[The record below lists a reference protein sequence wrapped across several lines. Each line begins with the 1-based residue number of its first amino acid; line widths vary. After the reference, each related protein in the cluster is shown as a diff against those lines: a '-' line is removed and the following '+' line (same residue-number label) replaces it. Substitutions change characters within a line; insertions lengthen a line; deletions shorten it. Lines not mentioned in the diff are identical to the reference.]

1 MAQKLN
7 KKLVF
12 VVGSL
17 LIALVVGGAGVL
29 LIRYRYDAER
39 HIRAG
44 DQAAAVGDFTK
55 AAEAYGRAVQ
65 KKRTNVAYLEKFAEA
80 TGKIRSTTENDA
92 RERYLQYLQALASLA
107 RADRGNLERW
117 RTYLDALVEQADAV
131 GSVSA
136 WKSIS
141 DTSNELALASPR
153 STAATPTSVASI
165 RSTTPSAR
173 ESRRSSRRPSSTK
186 A

>member
-55 AAEAYGRAVQ
+55 AAEES
-65 KKRTNVAYLEKFAEA
+65 NAENLL
-80 TGKIRSTTENDA
+80 ILRS
-92 RERYLQYLQALASLA
+92 ASLA
-107 RADRGNLERW
+107 SRYTTSFLEHR
-117 RTYLDALVEQADAV
+117 EH
-131 GSVSA
+131 
-136 WKSIS
+136 
-141 DTSNELALASPR
+141 
-153 STAATPTSVASI
+153 STLYAG
-165 RSTTPSAR
+165 R
-173 ESRRSSRRPSSTK
+173 
-186 A
+186 